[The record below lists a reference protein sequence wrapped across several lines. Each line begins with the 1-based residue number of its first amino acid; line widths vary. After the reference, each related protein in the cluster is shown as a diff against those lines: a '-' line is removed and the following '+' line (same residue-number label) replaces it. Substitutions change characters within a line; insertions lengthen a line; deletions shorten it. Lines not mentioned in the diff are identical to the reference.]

1 MILAL
6 APNFMDDIAANGRAG
21 SKGKPVTLTILG
33 TGDAFASGGRAQAG
47 YLLEAG
53 GKRILL
59 EAGPGLLTEMKR
71 HGIEAD
77 SLDVII
83 ISHLHGD
90 HFCGLP
96 FLFLEY
102 MWESPRKHPV
112 IVVGPPNLEKRTW
125 VLMRTMFSRFNLKQ
139 LQNTVKWVVLQPGKS
154 LRMAGLKLSAI
165 RSPHTKPDIS
175 LSIKIVANGKT
186 FVFSGD
192 TGWNDQLVDFS
203 AGANLLLCECTYF
216 ESNHLHFHINYP
228 ELRRNLDRFSV
239 KRMVLTH
246 LGRETI
252 KHAREIE
259 IEMGFDGMKLE
270 L

>member
-6 APNFMDDIAANGRAG
+6 LLNFMIDTSNGRDG

-47 YLLEAG
+47 YFLEAA

-59 EAGPGLLTEMKR
+59 EAGPGVLAEMKH
-71 HGIEAD
+71 HGIDAD
-77 SLDVII
+77 SLDMII

-102 MWESPRKHPV
+102 MWERPRKHPV
-112 IVVGPPNLEKRTW
+112 IIAGPKNLEKRTW
-125 VLMRTMFSRFNLKQ
+125 ILMRAMFSHFNLEK
-139 LQNTVKWVVLQPGKS
+139 LQSKVKWVVLEPGKNS
-154 LRMAGLKLSAI
+154 RLAGLKLSTI

-175 LSIKIVANGKT
+175 LSIKIVADGKT

-192 TGWNDQLVDFS
+192 TGWNDELVDFS
-203 AGANLLLCECTYF
+203 AGADLLLCECTYF
-216 ESNHLHFHINYP
+216 ESHHLRFHMNYP
-228 ELRRNLDRFSV
+228 EAQAQFRALQ
-239 KRMVLTH
+239 
-246 LGRETI
+246 RET
-252 KHAREIE
+252 HD
-259 IEMGFDGMKLE
+259 FDAPRPRDHQPFA
-270 L
+270 

>member
-6 APNFMDDIAANGRAG
+6 LSTFMAYSAANGRNG
-21 SKGKPVTLTILG
+21 SKAKPVTLTILG

-59 EAGPGLLTEMKR
+59 EAGPGLLMEMKR

-77 SLDVII
+77 SLDAIV

-90 HFCGLP
+90 HFGGLP

-102 MWESPRKHPV
+102 MWERPRKHPL
-112 IVVGPPNLEKRTW
+112 IIAGPKNLEKRTW
-125 VLMRTMFSRFNLKQ
+125 ILMRTMFSRFNI
-139 LQNTVKWVVLQPGKS
+139 KS
-154 LRMAGLKLSAI
+154 LRTKVKWLVLEPGKRVKLAGVKLSSI
-165 RSPHTKPDIS
+165 RSPHTKPDVS
-175 LSIKIVANGKT
+175 LSVKIAANGKT

-192 TGWNDQLVDFS
+192 TGWNDELVDFS

-216 ESNHLHFHINYP
+216 ESDHLRFHMNYP
-228 ELRRNLDRFSV
+228 ELRRNLDRFDV

-252 KHAREIE
+252 NHTREIE

-270 L
+270 I

>member
-6 APNFMDDIAANGRAG
+6 LPNFMVHTAANGRAV

-47 YLLEAG
+47 YLLEAS

-59 EAGPGLLTEMKR
+59 EAGPGVLAELKR

-77 SLDVII
+77 SLDAII

-102 MWESPRKHPV
+102 MWERPRKHPV
-112 IVVGPPNLEKRTW
+112 VIMGPKNLEKRTW
-125 VLMRTMFSRFNLKQ
+125 ILMRAMFSHFNLKK
-139 LQNTVKWVVLQPGKS
+139 LRSKVKWVVLKPGETMK
-154 LRMAGLKLSAI
+154 MAGLKVSAI
-165 RSPHTKPDIS
+165 RSPHTRPDIS
-175 LSIKIVANGKT
+175 LSIKIAVNGKT

-192 TGWNDQLVDFS
+192 TGWNDKLVDFS

-216 ESNHLHFHINYP
+216 ESDHLRFHMNYP
-228 ELRRNLDRFSV
+228 ELKRNLDRFSV
-239 KRMVLTH
+239 KRMILTH

-252 KHAREIE
+252 NHTREIE

>member
-6 APNFMDDIAANGRAG
+6 LPNFMANSAANGRAR
-21 SKGKPVTLTILG
+21 SKAKLALTLLG

-47 YLLEAG
+47 YLLDAA

-59 EAGPGLLTEMKR
+59 EAGPGLLGEMKR
-71 HGIEAD
+71 HGIAAD
-77 SLDVII
+77 SLDAVV

-90 HFCGLP
+90 HFGGLP

-102 MWESPRKHPV
+102 MWERPRKHPV
-112 IVVGPPNLEKRTW
+112 IIAGPKRLEQRTW
-125 VLMRTMFSRFNLKQ
+125 ALMRTMFPRFELSDIQSK
-139 LQNTVKWVVLQPGKS
+139 VKWVVLEPGKKTR
-154 LRMAGLKLSAI
+154 LVGLQLSTI

-175 LSIKIVANGKT
+175 LSVKIAAEGKT

-192 TGWNDQLVDFS
+192 SGWNEELVSFS

-216 ESNHLHFHINYP
+216 ESEHLRFHMNYP
-228 ELRRNLDRFSV
+228 ELARNRARFDV
-239 KRMVLTH
+239 KRMILTH

-252 KHAREIE
+252 DHTADIK
-259 IEMGFDGMKLE
+259 IEMG
-270 L
+270 

>member
-6 APNFMDDIAANGRAG
+6 LPNFMAAVANGRDGA
-21 SKGKPVTLTILG
+21 KAKPVTLTILG

-59 EAGPGLLTEMKR
+59 EAGPGVLAEMKR

-77 SLDVII
+77 TLDAII
-83 ISHLHGD
+83 VSHLHGD
-90 HFCGLP
+90 HFSGLP

-102 MWESPRKHPV
+102 MWERPRRHPV
-112 IVVGPPNLEKRTW
+112 VIAGPKNLEQRTW
-125 VLMRTMFSRFNLKQ
+125 ILMRAMFSRFNLKKIQ
-139 LQNTVKWVVLQPGKS
+139 EKVKWIVLEPGKS
-154 LRMAGLKLSAI
+154 VKLAGVKLSTI
-165 RSPHTKPDIS
+165 RSPHTRPDIS
-175 LSIKIVANGKT
+175 LSIKIAVGGKT

-192 TGWNDQLVDFS
+192 SGWNEELIDFS

-216 ESNHLHFHINYP
+216 ESDHLRFHMNYP
-228 ELRRNLDRFSV
+228 ELKRNRDRFHV
-239 KRMVLTH
+239 ERMILTH

-252 KHAREIE
+252 NHTADIE

>member
-6 APNFMDDIAANGRAG
+6 LPNFMVDTAANGRDVA
-21 SKGKPVTLTILG
+21 KGKPVTLTILG

-59 EAGPGLLTEMKR
+59 EAGPGILTEMKR

-90 HFCGLP
+90 HFSGLP

-102 MWESPRKHPV
+102 MWERPRKHPV
-112 IVVGPPNLEKRTW
+112 IIAGPPNLEKRTW
-125 VLMRTMFSRFNLKQ
+125 ILMRAMFSRFNLKK
-139 LQNTVKWVVLQPGKS
+139 LQNKVKWVVLQPGKS
-154 LRMAGLKLSAI
+154 LKLAGLKISTI
-165 RSPHTKPDIS
+165 RSPHTKPDVS
-175 LSIKIVANGKT
+175 LSLKIVHDGKT

-192 TGWNDQLVDFS
+192 TGWNDELVEFS

-216 ESNHLHFHINYP
+216 ESHHLRFHMNYP
-228 ELRRNLDRFSV
+228 ELRRNLDRFNV

-252 KHAREIE
+252 NHTREIE

>member
-6 APNFMDDIAANGRAG
+6 LANFMVDTAANGRR
-21 SKGKPVTLTILG
+21 SKGKYATLTLLG

-47 YLLEAG
+47 YLLEAE

-59 EAGPGLLTEMKR
+59 EAGPGILRELK
-71 HGIEAD
+71 HQGIDAD
-77 SLDVII
+77 SLDAIV

-102 MWESPRKHPV
+102 MWERPRRHPV
-112 IVVGPPNLEKRTW
+112 IIAGPKNLEKRTW
-125 VLMRTMFSRFNLKQ
+125 ILMRAMFSHFNLKK
-139 LQNTVKWVVLQPGKS
+139 LRTKVKWVELQPGKTTK
-154 LRMAGLKLSAI
+154 LAGLKVSTI
-165 RSPHTKPDIS
+165 RSPHTRPDIS
-175 LSIKIVANGKT
+175 LSVKIEAAGKT

-192 TGWNDQLVDFS
+192 SGWNDELVDFS

-216 ESNHLHFHINYP
+216 ESDHLRFHMNYP
-228 ELRRNLDRFSV
+228 ELKRNRNRFDV
-239 KRMVLTH
+239 KRMILTH

-252 KHAREIE
+252 NHTRDIE
-259 IEMGFDGMKLE
+259 IEMGFDGMKLD

>member
-1 MILAL
+1 MIIAL
-6 APNFMDDIAANGRAG
+6 LPSFMAHIAGNGRDG
-21 SKGKPVTLTILG
+21 SKGKAVTLTILG

-47 YLLEAG
+47 YLLEVA
-53 GKRILL
+53 GKRVLF
-59 EAGPGLLTEMKR
+59 EAGPGVLAEMKR

-77 SLDVII
+77 SLDVIV

-102 MWESPRKHPV
+102 MWERPRKHPV
-112 IVVGPPNLEKRTW
+112 IIAGPKNLEQRTW
-125 VLMRTMFSRFNLKQ
+125 ILMRTMFSRFEVKE
-139 LQNTVKWVVLQPGKS
+139 LQTKVKWVVLEPGKS
-154 LRMAGLKLSAI
+154 VKLRGLKLSTI

-175 LSIKIVANGKT
+175 LSVKIESEGKT

-192 TGWNDQLVDFS
+192 SGWNDELVDFS

-216 ESNHLHFHINYP
+216 ESEHLRFHMNYP
-228 ELRRNLDRFSV
+228 ELKRNRDRFDV
-239 KRMVLTH
+239 KRMLLTH
-246 LGRETI
+246 IGRETI
-252 KHAREIE
+252 NHTPEIE
-259 IEMGFDGMKLE
+259 IEMAFDGMKLE

>member
-1 MILAL
+1 MA
-6 APNFMDDIAANGRAG
+6 DTAANGRDG

-47 YLLEAG
+47 YLLEAA

-59 EAGPGLLTEMKR
+59 EAGPGVLAEMKR

-102 MWESPRKHPV
+102 MWERPRKHPV
-112 IVVGPPNLEKRTW
+112 IIAGPKNLEKRTW
-125 VLMRTMFSRFNLKQ
+125 ILMRAMFSHFNLEQ
-139 LQNTVKWVVLQPGKS
+139 LQRKVKWVVLEPGKS
-154 LRMAGLKLSAI
+154 LRLAGLKLSTI

-175 LSIKIVANGKT
+175 LSIKIEADGKT

-192 TGWNDQLVDFS
+192 TGWNDELVDFS

-216 ESNHLHFHINYP
+216 ESDHLRFHINYP
-228 ELRRNLDRFSV
+228 ELKRNRDRFDV
-239 KRMVLTH
+239 KRMILTH

-252 KHAREIE
+252 NHARDIE

>member
-1 MILAL
+1 
-6 APNFMDDIAANGRAG
+6 MDDIAANGKDG
-21 SKGKPVTLTILG
+21 SKAKPVTLTILG

-47 YLLEAG
+47 YLLEMG
-53 GKRILL
+53 GKRVLL
-59 EAGPGLLTEMKR
+59 EAGPGVLVEMKR

-77 SLDVII
+77 SLDMIV

-102 MWESPRKHPV
+102 MWERPRKRPV
-112 IVVGPPNLEKRTW
+112 IIAGPKNLEKRTW
-125 VLMRTMFSRFNLKQ
+125 ILMRAMFSRFNLKE
-139 LQNTVKWVVLQPGKS
+139 LQTNVKWVVLEPGKKN
-154 LRMAGLKLSAI
+154 LKLAGLKVSTI
-165 RSPHTKPDIS
+165 RSPHTSPDVS
-175 LSIKIVANGKT
+175 LSVKIAADGKT

-192 TGWNDQLVDFS
+192 TGWNDELVDFS

-216 ESNHLHFHINYP
+216 ESDHLRFHMNYP
-228 ELRRNLDRFSV
+228 ELRRNLDKFNV

-246 LGRETI
+246 LGREAINHT
-252 KHAREIE
+252 REIE

>member
-6 APNFMDDIAANGRAG
+6 APNFMDDIAANGRDG
-21 SKGKPVTLTILG
+21 SQGKPVTLTILG

-47 YLLEAG
+47 YLLEAN

-59 EAGPGLLTEMKR
+59 EAGPGLLPEMKR

-77 SLDVII
+77 SLDAII

-96 FLFLEY
+96 FLFLEF
-102 MWESPRKHPV
+102 MWERPPKHPV
-112 IVVGPPNLEKRTW
+112 IIAGPKNLEKRTW
-125 VLMRTMFSRFNLKQ
+125 TLMRTMFSRFDLKQ
-139 LQNTVKWVVLQPGKS
+139 LQSKVKWVVLDPGKS
-154 LRMAGLKLSAI
+154 VKIAGLKLSTI
-165 RSPHTKPDIS
+165 RSPHTTPDVS
-175 LSIKIVANGKT
+175 LSLKIVVNGKT

-192 TGWNDQLVDFS
+192 TGWNDELVDFS

-216 ESNHLHFHINYP
+216 ESNHLRFHINYP
-228 ELRRNLDRFSV
+228 ELRRNLERFSV
-239 KRMVLTH
+239 KRMILTH

-252 KHAREIE
+252 NHAPEIE

-270 L
+270 I